1 MFSLTLF
8 GLLSVGYYE
17 ELPVVSFDNS
27 SAVVIVRRSTPL
39 RRRVYV
45 EVPAVKIESNSNI
58 VKTTNVETTIVEPV
72 FPKVR
77 EIVTERPIFPRI
89 NSAVRSLVTP
99 RKTEVSAIVVDEN
112 PNEVKI
118 EKKITTSS
126 SNNNFTETTETT
138 TTFSSDMIV
147 EQRRGLLGRTRFR
160 FFRWKELK

>member
-1 MFSLTLF
+1 MFGLTLF
-8 GLLSVGYYE
+8 SLLTVGYYE
-17 ELPVVSFDNS
+17 ELPVVNFDNS
-27 SAVVIVRRSTPL
+27 STVVIVRRSTPL

-45 EVPAVKIESNSNI
+45 EVPVVKIESDTNI
-58 VKTTNVETTIVEPV
+58 VKRTTTVETTVVEPIN
-72 FPKVR
+72 PKVR
-77 EIVTERPIFPRI
+77 EVVTERPIFPRI

-160 FFRWKELK
+160 FFR